1 MFFRYFSFALIT
13 TSTLTLLACGSTPVA
28 PAQTEAAL
36 PPEEEAA
43 LLPERVVNKS
53 FTADTLYALL
63 VAELALGRQRH
74 DIALNNYVQQAVE
87 TQDAGIAEHATHLA
101 RMLRAQDEA
110 LQMAELWAE
119 VEPQNIEA
127 RHLYASGL
135 VQANRFEE
143 AFEQA
148 RLLVEA
154 GEAAAFEDLAANAA
168 DGSPEVRK
176 ALAEKYRELLETHPD
191 NVSLLVGY
199 SLLQEQLNQPKA
211 ALESVRRAL
220 EVESDS
226 VTALYQEARLLQ
238 VLGENELAMKKM
250 GALVAANPDNH
261 RLRLRYARALVDVD
275 LSAAHKEYL
284 ELYKQLPFDQD
295 VIFTLALIER
305 ELQMYD
311 ASAERFYTLIARQ
324 QHVSAAH
331 YQLGKIYEAQNRP
344 DKALPHYLDVAE
356 GSNYVAAISHA
367 SRILVNEDRE
377 DDALLLVQ
385 QRRSAQSLENRSSLY
400 MLEAELL
407 SQSGNNSGAEKILSE
422 GLKHTPENTSLLY
435 ARAMLYARIDVID
448 AAEKDLL
455 AILEKQPNDAAALN
469 ALGYTLADKTNR
481 LEEAHDYIER
491 ALALTPNDP
500 AVLDSMGWVY
510 YRQGN
515 MQEALSKLRQAMQ
528 AMPDHEIAA
537 HLGEVLWVTG
547 VHDEAKKVWRSGL
560 ELNPESQIIHQTIL
574 RLNATLN

>member
-1 MFFRYFSFALIT
+1 MVFRYFSFALIST
-13 TSTLTLLACGSTPVA
+13 TTLSLLACGTVPVV
-28 PAQTEAAL
+28 PVQTEETL
-36 PPEEEAA
+36 PAEAEVPLRIA
-43 LLPERVVNKS
+43 DRS
-53 FTADTLYALL
+53 FSADTLYALL
-63 VAELALGRQRH
+63 VAELALSRQRH
-74 DIALNNYVQQAVE
+74 DIALGNYVQQALE
-87 TQDAGIAEHATHLA
+87 TQDAGVAEHATHLA

-110 LQMAELWAE
+110 LQMAKLWSD
-119 VEPQNIEA
+119 VEPQNLEA

-135 VQANRFEE
+135 VQAQRFED

-168 DGSPEVRK
+168 EGSPEVRV
-176 ALAEKYRELLETHPD
+176 ALADKYRELLETHPD
-191 NVSLLVGY
+191 NVNLLVGY
-199 SLLQEQLNQPKA
+199 SLLQEQLNQPEE
-211 ALESVRRAL
+211 ALKSVRRAL
-220 EVESDS
+220 EVESGS

-238 VLGENELAMKKM
+238 VLGESKLAMEKM
-250 GALVAANPDNH
+250 GKLVAANPDNH
-261 RLRLRYARALVDVD
+261 RLRLRYARALVDTD
-275 LSAAHKEYL
+275 LSAAHQQYL

-311 ASAERFYTLIARQ
+311 TAAERFYTLIARQ

-331 YQLGKIYEAQNRP
+331 YQLGKIYEEQNRP
-344 DKALPHYLDVAE
+344 DKALPHYLDV
-356 GSNYVAAISHA
+356 GDDSNYVAAISHA
-367 SRILVNEDRE
+367 SRILVAEGKE
-377 DDALLLVQ
+377 QDALLLVQ
-385 QRRSAQSLENRSSLY
+385 QRRSAQPLDNRSGLY

-407 SQSGNNSGAEKILSE
+407 SQGGNNSGAEKILSE
-422 GLKHTPENTSLLY
+422 GLKHAPGNTSLLY

-448 AAEKDLL
+448 AAEQDLL

-469 ALGYTLADKTNR
+469 ALGYTLADKTDR
-481 LEEAHDYIER
+481 LEEAHDYIAR
-491 ALALTPNDP
+491 ALAITPNDP

-510 YRQGN
+510 YRKGR
-515 MQEALSKLRQAMQ
+515 MQEALTKLRQAME
-528 AMPDHEIAA
+528 AMPDHEVAA

-560 ELNPESQIIHQTIL
+560 ELNPRSQIIHQTIL